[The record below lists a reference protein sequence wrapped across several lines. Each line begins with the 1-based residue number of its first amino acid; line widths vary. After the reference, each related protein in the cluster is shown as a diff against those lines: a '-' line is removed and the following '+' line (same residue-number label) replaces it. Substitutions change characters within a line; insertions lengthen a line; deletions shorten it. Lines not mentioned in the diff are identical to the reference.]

1 MGLFIFTLRRYVYW
15 SEGSKIIK
23 GKKLNEEMVSGEV
36 YPQPGPK
43 GEHERVSSSIDF
55 APP

>member
-1 MGLFIFTLRRYVYW
+1 MGLFIFTLRRNVYW

-55 APP
+55 APT